1 MITFQQQPTE
11 DTCMITCL
19 AMLLDRPVREMMDKY
34 HDLLYKKEIWLDD
47 ILDDFKIPYFY
58 GHPRKAQLNQGFV
71 YLLTVASLNIQ
82 GGLHEILLEF
92 DRSRNITVFDPNKG
106 KEGIKYYVYGD
117 PKNDN
122 EVSLVTWTIDLGIG
136 II

>member
-1 MITFQQQPTE
+1 MF
-11 DTCMITCL
+11 
-19 AMLLDRPVREMMDKY
+19 LDRPVKEMMDKY
-34 HDLLYKKEIWLDD
+34 HNLLYKKEIWLDD

-106 KEGIKYYVYGD
+106 KDGILYYVYGD